1 MREVADFLKAND
13 AYFLLGL
20 SALSLILI
28 ICTASMSRRLTQ
40 ISRRRNAR
48 LEDGRL
54 GDIIDCLND
63 QSQALS
69 SVQTQLEEV
78 RIKQSEHGQAIVPCL
93 SNIGIVRFNAFDDV
107 GGDQSFAVVL
117 LDSDRNGVAFSS
129 LYGRQDSRIYAK
141 AIYNG
146 EGERPL
152 SAEEQQA
159 LAKALK

>member
-20 SALSLILI
+20 SALSLILL
-28 ICTASMSRRLTQ
+28 ICTVTMFRKLAR
-40 ISRRRNAR
+40 IGRRRNVR

-63 QSQALS
+63 QSSVLS
-69 SVQTQLEEV
+69 SLQTQLEDV
-78 RIKQSEHGQAIVPCL
+78 RTKQSEHGQALVPCL
-93 SNIGIVRFNAFDDV
+93 SNVGVVRFNAFDDV

-117 LDSDRNGVAFSS
+117 LDSDKNGVAFSS

>member
-20 SALSLILI
+20 SALSLILL
-28 ICTASMSRRLTQ
+28 ICTVSMSRKLTK

-63 QSQALS
+63 QAGALA
-69 SVQTQLEEV
+69 SVQAQLEHV
-78 RIKQSEHGQAIVPCL
+78 QNKQSEHGQALVPCL
-93 SNIGIVRFNAFDDV
+93 SNVGIVRFNAFDDV

-117 LDSDRNGVAFSS
+117 LDSDKNGVAFSS

-141 AIYNG
+141 AICNG

-152 SAEEQQA
+152 SVEEQQA